1 MAEVR
6 RFTGKRGVDVI
17 VDHIGKDTW
26 EGNIRSL
33 AAGGRLVICGNTSG
47 TEAVTSLPHVFFK
60 SLSIL
65 GSTMGSRSEVHEVL
79 RLLGR
84 GELAP
89 VIDRVLPMSEV
100 REGHRLLEAR
110 AVFGKVV
117 LTPW

>member
-1 MAEVR
+1 MATSAVCR
-6 RFTGKRGVDVI
+6 R
-17 VDHIGKDTW
+17 W
-26 EGNIRSL
+26 
-33 AAGGRLVICGNTSG
+33 RLVICQHGG

-100 REGHRLLEAR
+100 GEGHRLLETR
-110 AVFGKVV
+110 SVFGKVV